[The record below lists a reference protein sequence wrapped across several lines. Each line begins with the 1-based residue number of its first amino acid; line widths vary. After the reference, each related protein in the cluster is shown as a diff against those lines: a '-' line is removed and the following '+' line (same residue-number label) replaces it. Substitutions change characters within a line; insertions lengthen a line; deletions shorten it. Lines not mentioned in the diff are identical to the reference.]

1 ARRTRS
7 GGRRAGVGRRRGRDR
22 PRASR
27 SPTTRRWLR
36 APARALRASASRSGP
51 GGIDLRWLVLAAV
64 FDEDPV
70 GVERRALAPP
80 ALAHDR
86 RAVLEQPGRVAAVHY
101 RDRLLPVGDVELH
114 AFPGLRD
121 RARHHRARDAQAV
134 ALLTGAVRNRLRHR
148 AEED

>member
-22 PRASR
+22 PRTCR

-36 APARALRASASRSGP
+36 APARALRASPSRSGP
-51 GGIDLRWLVLAAV
+51 GGIDLRWFVLAAV
-64 FDEDPV
+64 LDEDPV

-86 RAVLEQPGRVAAVHY
+86 RAVLEQSGRIAALHD
-101 RDRLLPVGDVELH
+101 RDRVLPVGDVEAH
-114 AFPGLRD
+114 ALPG
-121 RARHHRARDAQAV
+121 
-134 ALLTGAVRNRLRHR
+134 
-148 AEED
+148 